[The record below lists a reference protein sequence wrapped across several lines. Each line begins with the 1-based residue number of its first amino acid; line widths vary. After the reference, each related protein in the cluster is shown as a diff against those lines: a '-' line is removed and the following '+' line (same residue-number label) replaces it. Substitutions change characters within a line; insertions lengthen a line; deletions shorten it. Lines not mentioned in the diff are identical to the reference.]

1 MKYAEGLKDLL
12 NVLIPTPTTL
22 GSKANLL
29 FLGFSKHPAFF
40 HLPDLG
46 GGCCCAVSFR
56 SAEFRPPGSAVP
68 PPGRKARSMFGAPKR
83 SAELGSLDPLRKAAL
98 LRAWPEAAG
107 WVGSCLVS
115 PSQSPSHAFLVSLE
129 AHA

>member
-12 NVLIPTPTTL
+12 NVLILTPTTL

-29 FLGFSKHPAFF
+29 FLGFSKHPALF

-46 GGCCCAVSFR
+46 GCCRLVSFR
-56 SAEFRPPGSAVP
+56 SADFRPPGSAVP
-68 PPGRKARSMFGAPKR
+68 PSGRKARSMLGAPKR
-83 SAELGSLDPLRKAAL
+83 SAGLGSLDPLRKAAL
-98 LRAWPEAAG
+98 LAARPEAAG
-107 WVGSCLVS
+107 WAGSCLVS
-115 PSQSPSHAFLVSLE
+115 PSQSPSRAFLVSLE